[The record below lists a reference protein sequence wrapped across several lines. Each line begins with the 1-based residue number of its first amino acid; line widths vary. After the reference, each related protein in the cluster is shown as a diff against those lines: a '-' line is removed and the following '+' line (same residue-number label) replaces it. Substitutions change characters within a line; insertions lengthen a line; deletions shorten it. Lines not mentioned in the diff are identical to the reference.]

1 MGTAAANLSAA
12 KSLLAENIFCGQTL
26 GLKRRALNTVTAQLG
41 GLGSVFSSRG
51 LCYTA
56 ALLSFGDAD
65 TGTVER

>member
-51 LCYTA
+51 LTA

-65 TGTVER
+65 TGTAER